1 MKLVAL
7 APLSIGGEK
16 IAVGQEFESTQHS
29 GAKLMARGA
38 AALPSPKKKAKKAKP
53 EGS

>member
-16 IAVGQEFESTQHS
+16 IAVGQEFESTEHS

-38 AALPSPKKKAKKAKP
+38 AALPKPKKKTKAKP
-53 EGS
+53 EES